1 MAKTDVKMKPI
12 KLNVFEVKM
21 TDTMSNFPLAR
32 KTYESLKK
40 TGKVKDRLVSLNP
53 GESGDADF
61 VSKMHLVED
70 TLCGTF
76 VRLNHNYASTLRLSD
91 LEVDEVELSKMI
103 NHAREDN
110 AGSIKSIAFFC
121 LYGHTL
127 VMANSYN
134 NLKALKSYLTSFL
147 EKNGEPDIRLEF
159 TQLIKPVEALGTT
172 EIKSIEIR
180 DGAYLNPKFTNTG
193 LKTKLRELTSDII
206 SKVFDGLI
214 PESDLDNLVK
224 AYLVLKLNRKV
235 AEKDKTLQVALK
247 LIDDSNIIVT
257 GKNGQKVTGR
267 EISVIEERQIELT
280 SDGVINEFMLEQE
293 MKQIAK
299 EYNKKYESN

>member
-1 MAKTDVKMKPI
+1 MGKNEVKTKLF

-21 TDTMSNFPLAR
+21 ADTMSNFPLAK
-32 KTYESLKK
+32 KTYDSLKK

-61 VSKMHLVED
+61 VSKMHLFDDV
-70 TLCGTF
+70 LCGTF

-91 LEVDEVELSKMI
+91 LEADEVELSKML

-127 VMANSYN
+127 VMANAHN
-134 NLKALKSYLTSFL
+134 NSKALKAYLTSFL
-147 EKNGEPDIRLEF
+147 EKNGEADIRLEF
-159 TQLIKPVEALGTT
+159 VQLIKPVEALGTN

-180 DGAYLNPKFTNTG
+180 DGAYLNPKFSNPG
-193 LKTKLRELTSDII
+193 IKTKLKELTSDII
-206 SKVFDGLI
+206 SKVFEGLI

-224 AYLVLKLNRKV
+224 AYLVLKLNRKEV
-235 AEKDKTLQVALK
+235 EKNKTLQVALK
-247 LIDDSNIIVT
+247 LIDDNNIIVT
-257 GKNGQKVTGR
+257 GKNGQRVTGQQ
-267 EISVIEERQIELT
+267 ISVIEERQIELT
-280 SDGVINEFMLEQE
+280 SDGVVNEFMLEQE

-299 EYNKKYESN
+299 EYNKKYESD